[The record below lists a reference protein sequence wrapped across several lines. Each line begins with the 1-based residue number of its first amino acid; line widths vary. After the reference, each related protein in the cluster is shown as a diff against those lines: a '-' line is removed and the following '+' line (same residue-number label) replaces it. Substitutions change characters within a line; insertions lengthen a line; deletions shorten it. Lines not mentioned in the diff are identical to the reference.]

1 MSGRSLIELATAT
14 DDTER
19 LVASEYH
26 AMGAPTSAFML
37 RQGNWK
43 YHYYEGY
50 EPELFNIA
58 DDPEEIDDQAANPA
72 VKFVLDRFE
81 EKLRAQLDPAAI
93 DRQAKDDL
101 AALIENYGGREAA
114 IDLGRSGATPVPGQK
129 PE

>member
-1 MSGRSLIELATAT
+1 
-14 DDTER
+14 
-19 LVASEYH
+19 
-26 AMGAPTSAFML
+26 MGAPTSAFML

-81 EKLRAQLDPAAI
+81 EKLRAQCFRRRDFWGVKIACLVD
-93 DRQAKDDL
+93 DR
-101 AALIENYGGREAA
+101 R
-114 IDLGRSGATPVPGQK
+114 ATPDDVAYRRRRMK
-129 PE
+129 T

>member
-1 MSGRSLIELATAT
+1 
-14 DDTER
+14 
-19 LVASEYH
+19 
-26 AMGAPTSAFML
+26 MGAPTSAFML